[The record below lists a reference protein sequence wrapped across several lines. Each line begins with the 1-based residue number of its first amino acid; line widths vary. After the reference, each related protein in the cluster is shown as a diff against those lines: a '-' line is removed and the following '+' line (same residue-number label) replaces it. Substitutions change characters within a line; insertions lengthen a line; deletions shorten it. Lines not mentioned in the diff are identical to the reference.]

1 MSNWVDPPLA
11 PGHFL
16 ESYYFFNF
24 LDFISAPPLPFKNFP
39 KIRQN
44 LFIYLYFN
52 ISNQIPSQF
61 PDGLSWQVLKAS
73 WLKYIIHI
81 KVLKAMPSF
90 RQVEAEMEEWRSVG
104 AESCRKRKY

>member
-1 MSNWVDPPLA
+1 MP
-11 PGHFL
+11 
-16 ESYYFFNF
+16 
-24 LDFISAPPLPFKNFP
+24 PPLPFKNFP

-44 LFIYLYFN
+44 LFIYLYYN

-73 WLKYIIHI
+73 WLKYIINI